1 MGYKRALTIQDIS
14 CFGQCSLTVALSVI
28 SACGTETCVL
38 PSAVL
43 STHTSGFK
51 GYTCLDMTDEMKKIL
66 AHWAQLDIR
75 FDAIYTGYLA
85 TAEQIDIV
93 KGTFGARLKDGGLKI
108 VDPVMGDFGKL
119 YPAFDMDFVGAMKEL
134 CSVADVILPNVTEAC
149 LLTGKQYKFSYDEG
163 YIDDLLDGLKA
174 LGAKKIVLTG
184 VGYDD
189 KTTGVVVYDGEIKRY
204 YKHAREDRSCH
215 GTGDIFASAFTGSLL
230 AGEDEYGAA
239 KLAADFVVDC
249 IKHTPNDGSHPY
261 GVRFESCLKALV
273 QKL

>member
-14 CFGQCSLTVALSVI
+14 CFGQCSLTVALPVI

-51 GYTCLDMTDEMKKIL
+51 DYTCLDMTDEMKKIL
-66 AHWAQLDIR
+66 AHWAKLDIR

-93 KGTFGARLKDGGLKI
+93 KGAFGTRLKDGGLKI

-174 LGAKKIVLTG
+174 LGAKKTVLTG

-189 KTTGVVVYDGEIKRY
+189 KTTGVVVYDGERKRY
-204 YKHAREDRSCH
+204 YKHAKENRSCH
-215 GTGDIFASAFTGSLL
+215 GTGDLFASAFTGSLL

-261 GVRFESCLKALV
+261 GVRFESCLKALA

>member
-14 CFGQCSLTVALSVI
+14 CFGQCSLTVALPVI

-66 AHWAQLDIR
+66 AHWAKLDIR

-93 KGTFGARLKDGGLKI
+93 KGAFGTRLKDGGLKI

-174 LGAKKIVLTG
+174 LGAKKTVLTG

-189 KTTGVVVYDGEIKRY
+189 KTTGVVVYDGERKRY
-204 YKHAREDRSCH
+204 YKHAKENRSCH
-215 GTGDIFASAFTGSLL
+215 GTGDLFASAFTGSLL

-261 GVRFESCLKALV
+261 GVRFESCLKALT

>member
-14 CFGQCSLTVALSVI
+14 CFGQCSLTVALPVI

-51 GYTCLDMTDEMKKIL
+51 DYTCLDMTDEMKKIL
-66 AHWAQLDIR
+66 AHWAKLDIR

-93 KGTFGARLKDGGLKI
+93 KGAFGTRLKDGGLKI

-149 LLTGKQYKFSYDEG
+149 LLTGKQYKFSKAG
-163 YIDDLLDGLKA
+163 GKPQASSFTTARGSVIISTQRKTVPVTARATFSPLRLRVRCLQARTSTGRQSSLRTLLWTA
-174 LGAKKIVLTG
+174 
-184 VGYDD
+184 
-189 KTTGVVVYDGEIKRY
+189 
-204 YKHAREDRSCH
+204 
-215 GTGDIFASAFTGSLL
+215 
-230 AGEDEYGAA
+230 
-239 KLAADFVVDC
+239 
-249 IKHTPNDGSHPY
+249 
-261 GVRFESCLKALV
+261 
-273 QKL
+273 

>member
-14 CFGQCSLTVALSVI
+14 CFGQCSLTVALPVI

-66 AHWAQLDIR
+66 AHWAELDIR

-93 KGTFGARLKDGGLKI
+93 KGAFGARLKDGGLKI

-215 GTGDIFASAFTGSLL
+215 GTGDLFASAFTGSLL

>member
-14 CFGQCSLTVALSVI
+14 CFGQCSLTVALPVI

-51 GYTCLDMTDEMKKIL
+51 DYTCLDMTDEMKKIL
-66 AHWAQLDIR
+66 AHWAKLDIR

-93 KGTFGARLKDGGLKI
+93 KGAFGTRLKDGGLKI

-174 LGAKKIVLTG
+174 LGAKKTVLTG

-204 YKHAREDRSCH
+204 YKHAKEDRSCH
-215 GTGDIFASAFTGSLL
+215 GTGDLFASAFTGSLL

-261 GVRFESCLKALV
+261 GVRFESCLKALA